1 MSTVTI
7 KVPVDIKDIISE
19 TSDTIYVEALKE
31 VAGNRMIYYE
41 KRLNDLKDKAN
52 VFEDKYGKPFE
63 EFSKS
68 VPDDLQGHDDWTE
81 WSYLINVVMKLSK
94 KIDKLKLI
102 MGK

>member
-7 KVPVDIKDIISE
+7 KVPKDIKDIISG

-31 VAGNRMIYYE
+31 VASNRMNYYE

-52 VFEDKYGKPFE
+52 IFEDKYGKPFE
-63 EFSKS
+63 EFSQS
-68 VPDDLQGHDDWTE
+68 IPDDLQGHDDWTE
-81 WSYLINVVMKLSK
+81 WSYLTNVIVELSK
-94 KIDKLKLI
+94 KNEKLKLI